1 MADRRKTEDVEGNEN
16 PTKTYR
22 HVSPV
27 SFIIVTITDNVI
39 MKYWFRW
46 SGSTSLMS
54 VEERFLFCRCQDG
67 VLVHRHRRLSENLQ
81 Q

>member
-1 MADRRKTEDVEGNEN
+1 MADRRKTKDVEGNEN

-27 SFIIVTITDNVI
+27 SFIILSITDDVI
-39 MKYWFRW
+39 MKYWCRW
-46 SGSTSLMS
+46 SGSTSPMS
-54 VEERFLFCRCQDG
+54 VEELFLFCRCQDR
-67 VLVHRHRRLSENLQ
+67 VLGHRHRRLSENLQ